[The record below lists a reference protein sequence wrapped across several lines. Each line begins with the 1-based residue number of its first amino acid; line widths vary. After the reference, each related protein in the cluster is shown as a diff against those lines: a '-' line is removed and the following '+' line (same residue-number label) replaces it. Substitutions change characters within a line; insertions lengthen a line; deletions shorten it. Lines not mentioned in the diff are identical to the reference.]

1 MTAKSKKHK
10 WLGET
15 LNQRYRIEALIASG
29 GMSDVYRAVDTQLEK
44 AAPTGCQVA
53 LKILKPDMLNQD
65 GTLDVLARETAK
77 TQRLTHPNIIRVQDL
92 QQDGDTCFM
101 VMELLEGE
109 PLTRMIQRSRPNGL
123 KWQGVRDIIEQI
135 LAALKYAHAH
145 NVVHADLKP
154 SNIFFTRSGQIKLL
168 DFGVSR
174 VLSDPLQDDFLS
186 TARDETSVYG
196 YTPAYSLPELAGE
209 EQPSSK
215 GDVYALA
222 CICYEL
228 LSSQHPFNRQS
239 LSKEERQ
246 AIRLRKPGNMPRKV
260 WLNLKQQ
267 LLGNQEK
274 LSIEKFEQALKP
286 VPWQTM
292 GQTLVTIGALSAGAL
307 AWQSS
312 LAESDKARL
321 EVEQLTQQ
329 REKIQALNDLPPARL
344 LEEIQKL
351 PTIEQAGLL
360 KLHQESLVNHY
371 LNRINQSL
379 NPNTDNG
386 LPNILQALEETQRAL
401 TIYPRDAE
409 LLRIQSRIK
418 GRQLALQE
426 AIAKEIDASLVQG
439 SYLKPSDSKA
449 LMQLAE
455 SLEYLGGKLT
465 IPSKNAVNR
474 YLEQVRGAFD
484 AFDAQQQAQLLTIGN
499 RFFAQAPETA
509 SQRQNLEKLRE
520 AARALALYEESRE
533 TDSPTAFPTE
543 AALIFYAKKFSHW
556 YESIEKAK
564 SKSQLDDVY
573 NDIQVLKKQL
583 PEHFEELASVEKRLA
598 ESYLSMADA
607 LLARNQVSRA
617 QPLLKRAT
625 ALMR

>member
-1 MTAKSKKHK
+1 MTVKSKKHK

-29 GMSDVYRAVDTQLEK
+29 GMSDVYRAVDTHLEK
-44 AAPTGCQVA
+44 AAPSACQVA

-65 GTLDVLARETAK
+65 GTFDVLARETAK

-123 KWQGVRDIIEQI
+123 KWQGVREIIEQI
-135 LAALKYAHAH
+135 LAALKYAHGQ

-174 VLSDPLQDDFLS
+174 VLSDPLQEDFLS
-186 TARDETSVYG
+186 SARDETSVYG
-196 YTPAYSLPELAGE
+196 YTPAYSMPELAGNQ
-209 EQPSSK
+209 QPSSK
-215 GDVYALA
+215 SDIFALA

-246 AIRLRKPGNMPRKV
+246 AIGLRKPGNMPRKV
-260 WLNLKQQ
+260 WSTLKQQ
-267 LLGNQEK
+267 LLGNQKK
-274 LSIEKFEQALKP
+274 LTVRAFEQALEP
-286 VPWQTM
+286 VPWKTR
-292 GQTLVTIGALSAGAL
+292 GQALVTVGALAAAAF

-321 EVEQLTQQ
+321 ELEHLTQQ
-329 REKIQALNDLPPARL
+329 REKIQALKELPPARL

-351 PTIEQAGLL
+351 PTIEQAGVL

-371 LNRINQSL
+371 LSQINQAL
-379 NPNTDNG
+379 NPDPDNG
-386 LPNILQALEETQRAL
+386 LPNTSKALEETRKAL
-401 TIYPRDAE
+401 ALFPRDAE
-409 LLRIQSRIK
+409 LLRIQPRIK
-418 GRQLALQE
+418 DRQHALLG
-426 AIAKEIDASLVQG
+426 AIAKEIDSSLAQG
-439 SYLKPSDSKA
+439 SYRTPSGAKA
-449 LMQLAE
+449 LMKLADNFE
-455 SLEYLGGKLT
+455 FLGGKPEK
-465 IPSKNAVNR
+465 PSENAVNR
-474 YLEQVRGAFD
+474 YLEQVRRALNS
-484 AFDAQQQAQLLTIGN
+484 FDAQQQAQLLAIGN

-509 SQRQNLEKLRE
+509 SQRLELEKLGD
-520 AARALALYEESRE
+520 AAKALALYEESLE
-533 TDSPTAFPTE
+533 TDTPTAFPKE
-543 AALIFYAKKFSHW
+543 AAQIFYAPKFSHW
-556 YESIEKAK
+556 RESLEKVR
-564 SKSQLDDVY
+564 SRSQLDNVY
-573 NDIQVLKKQL
+573 NDIQALKKRL
-583 PEHFEELASVEKRLA
+583 PEHFEEFASIEKLLA
-598 ESYLSMADA
+598 ESYLSLADM